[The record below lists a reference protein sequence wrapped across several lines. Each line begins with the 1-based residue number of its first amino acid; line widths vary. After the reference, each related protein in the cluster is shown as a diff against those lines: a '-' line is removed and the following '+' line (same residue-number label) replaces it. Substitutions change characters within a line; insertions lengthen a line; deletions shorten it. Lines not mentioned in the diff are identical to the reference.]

1 MPCTQIGIVAEY
13 AASRRLPVLKPGQ
26 ITGNVRLERLSLI
39 TVSQCPAQI
48 ANAAQLVCTHRAA
61 SCGLAYT
68 RAGAGAGYVP
78 VLGPYKSFLV

>member
-26 ITGNVRLERLSLI
+26 ITGNVRLERLI

-61 SCGLAYT
+61 SCGLAYK